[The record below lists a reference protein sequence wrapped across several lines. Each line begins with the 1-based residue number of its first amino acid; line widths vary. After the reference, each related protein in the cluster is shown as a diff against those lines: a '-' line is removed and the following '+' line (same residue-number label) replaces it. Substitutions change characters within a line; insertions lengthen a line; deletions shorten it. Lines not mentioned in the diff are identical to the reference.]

1 MGATKVLAVGGLA
14 LFWRPLATSA
24 PEGSTRKFGPP
35 TDIPAECQ
43 CQSLYGGELVPIH
56 ASLSG
61 FGARP
66 SRRTRATQSSLGRKR
81 RVDSFGLPGT
91 ASVATGRNAA
101 PSSLVIS
108 VMVHWLVGVALLAL
122 L

>member
-1 MGATKVLAVGGLA
+1 MGPTKVLAVAGLG
-14 LFWRPLATSA
+14 LDWRPLETNA

-43 CQSLYGGELVPIH
+43 CQPLWGGELVPIQ

-81 RVDSFGLPGT
+81 RVDSFGLPEIGRAAGR
-91 ASVATGRNAA
+91 ASG
-101 PSSLVIS
+101 
-108 VMVHWLVGVALLAL
+108 W
-122 L
+122 

>member
-1 MGATKVLAVGGLA
+1 MGPTKVLAVAGLG
-14 LFWRPLATSA
+14 LDWRRLATSA
-24 PEGSTRKFGPP
+24 RKGSTRKFGPP

-81 RVDSFGLPGT
+81 TVASLGRPGT
-91 ASVATGRNAA
+91 ASVATGRNAT
-101 PSSLVIS
+101 PSSLATN
-108 VMVHWLVGVALLAL
+108 VMVQSFVVVLLAL